1 MEKVYYIGLDVHKD
15 SIDMAVFEGNCK
27 LAIARKRL
35 GGDPKRLVKEISV
48 YQEMGRVQVAYEAGC
63 LGYTIYHALND
74 KGIDCRIIPP
84 NKVFRPGNTKRIK
97 NDKTD
102 AGLIANMLQ
111 YGKGE
116 SINVL
121 SRDDEATRDLLRCRE
136 DLLDNLKRTKQ
147 RLLKFLL
154 RHGRDDFDGKTNWTK
169 KHFKWLG
176 GQRFELANEQLAFEH
191 YLSSVESMAAQLER
205 IDMAVIKVAESEPYR
220 EQVQRLRAFNGI
232 DYIIA
237 LSFVC
242 EVGDFRRFGTAAQ
255 FMSYLGLVP
264 SESSSG
270 NKRHQ
275 GAITKTGNGHLRVLA
290 IEAAWHYASPND
302 RPGKRLTE
310 RRKGMDEKIIAVA
323 DKAHKRLHKKYARI
337 VLRQKPHNVA
347 ATAVARELCG
357 FIWSVMNVAV

>member
-1 MEKVYYIGLDVHKD
+1 
-15 SIDMAVFEGNCK
+15 MAVLEGTCDR
-27 LAIARKRL
+27 AIAQKRL
-35 GGDPKRLVKEISV
+35 SGDLKKLVKAITV
-48 YQEMGRVQVAYEAGC
+48 YQALGTVQVAYEAGC

-74 KGIDCRIIPP
+74 KGIDCRILPA

-97 NDKTD
+97 TDKTD
-102 AGLIANMLQ
+102 AVLIANMLQ

-121 SRDDEATRDLLRCRE
+121 SRDDEATRDLLRCRA
-136 DLLDNLKRTKQ
+136 DLLDNLKRMKQ

-169 KHFKWLG
+169 KHFKWLSI
-176 GQRFELANEQLAFEH
+176 QRFDLENEQLAFDH
-191 YLSSVESMAAQLER
+191 YLSSVESIAAQLER
-205 IDMAVIKVAESEPYR
+205 IDMAIIKVAESEPYR
-220 EQVQRLRAFNGI
+220 DSVQRLRAFNGI

-242 EVGDFRRFGTAAQ
+242 EIGDFRRFATAEQ

-270 NKRHQ
+270 NKRYQ
-275 GAITKTGNGHLRVLA
+275 GGITKTGNGHLRLLA
-290 IEAAWHYASPND
+290 VEAAWHYASSSD
-302 RPGKRLTE
+302 RPGKRLRE
-310 RRKGMDEKIIAVA
+310 RRKGMDEKIIALA
-323 DKAHKRLHKKYARI
+323 DKAHKRLHKKYTKL
-337 VLRQKPHNVA
+337 VFRQKPHNVA

-357 FIWSVMNVAV
+357 FIWGAMNVTV